1 MWTALRDL
9 FSSVPP
15 RQRAYLAIAVGA
27 LLLGTLGLLAIL
39 GLDLTPFWSLLG
51 SN

>member
-15 RQRAYLAIAVGA
+15 QHRLYLAIAIGA
-27 LLLGTLGLLAIL
+27 LLLGTLGLLAVL
-39 GLDLTPFWSLLG
+39 GLDLTPFWRLLG